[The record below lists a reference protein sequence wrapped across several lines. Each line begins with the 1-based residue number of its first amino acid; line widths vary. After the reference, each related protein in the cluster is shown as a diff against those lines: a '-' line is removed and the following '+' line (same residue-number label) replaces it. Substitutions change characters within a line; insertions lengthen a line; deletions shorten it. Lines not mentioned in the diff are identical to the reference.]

1 MKKQIFTLDELQ
13 LDTNASPFV
22 LSIILLGRFLMLHSV
37 TRISPIC
44 PRLSGRLFLSP
55 ITVWLAPLSKKRS

>member
-1 MKKQIFTLDELQ
+1 MTNYNSIQTLLR
-13 LDTNASPFV
+13 LF